1 MSLAAA
7 SLDVAIVGGG
17 AAGLSA
23 ALVLGRARRR
33 VVVFDEGKPRN
44 AAAPH
49 SYGFLGHDGVSG
61 AELLRRGRAEVEG
74 YGVRIVDT
82 RVLEIAVADDCF
94 IVETTAGIYE
104 ARAVVLA
111 TGLADTLPAINGL
124 SEIWGVDAAECPY
137 CHGWEVRDRAIGVIG
152 TTDKLPRVAA
162 LLTQWS
168 RDVMVISSE
177 AATFGSEVR
186 ARLDAVGVRIV
197 AKDVRRFATVR
208 GRLRAVVLA
217 DGEELAREAIFVAM
231 PTRAA
236 SDLASRLCNVDA
248 SGFAIVDPEGRTSR
262 AGVWAVGNATDRI
275 AKLVHS
281 AAAGSRAAVSI
292 NVYLFENDLR
302 MAMAASARP
311 PSL

>member
-1 MSLAAA
+1 MNADVTT
-7 SLDVAIVGGG
+7 LDVAIVGGG

-33 VVVFDEGKPRN
+33 VIVFDEAKPRN

-61 AELLRRGRAEVEG
+61 AELLSRGRAEVAR
-74 YGVRIVDT
+74 YGVEIINA
-82 RVLEIAVADDCF
+82 RVLEIVPDEAGGFV
-94 IVETTAGIYE
+94 VTTTAGTWG
-104 ARAVVLA
+104 ARAIVLA
-111 TGLADTLPAINGL
+111 TGLADQLPAIDGL
-124 SEIWGVDAAECPY
+124 AEIWGVDAAECPY

-168 RDVMVISSE
+168 HDVTLISAD
-177 AATFGSEVR
+177 AASFGVDTR
-186 ARLDAVGVRIV
+186 ARLKAAGVRVV
-197 AKDVRRFATVR
+197 AKDVRRFATDN

-217 DGEELAREAIFVAM
+217 DGEEIAREAIFVAM

-236 SDLASRLCNVDA
+236 SDLATRLCDVDA
-248 SGFAIVDPEGRTSR
+248 SGFALIDAEGRTSHP
-262 AGVWAVGNATDRI
+262 GIWAAGNATDRI

-281 AAAGSRAAVSI
+281 AAAGSRAAASI
-292 NVYLFENDLR
+292 NAELFEADLR
-302 MAMAASARP
+302 AVMTSA
-311 PSL
+311 

>member
-82 RVLEIAVADDCF
+82 RVLEIAVADDRF

-177 AATFGSEVR
+177 AATFVSEVR

-281 AAAGSRAAVSI
+281 AAAGSRAAASI

-302 MAMAASARP
+302 MAMAASACP

>member
-1 MSLAAA
+1 MSFRAP

-49 SYGFLGHDGVSG
+49 SYGFLGHDGISG
-61 AELLRRGRAEVEG
+61 AELLRRGRAEVAG
-74 YGVRIVDT
+74 YGVRIVDA
-82 RVLEIAVADDCF
+82 RVLEVIAAEGDRF
-94 IVETTAGIYE
+94 AVETTAGTYE

-111 TGLADTLPAINGL
+111 TGLADKLPAIEGL

-137 CHGWEVRDRAIGVIG
+137 CHGWEVRDRAIGVVG

-168 RDVMVISSE
+168 RDVMLISSD
-177 AATFGSEVR
+177 ATAFTPEIR
-186 ARLDAVGVRIV
+186 ARLDAAGVRVV
-197 AKDVRRFATVR
+197 AKDVRRFATDR

-217 DGEELAREAIFVAM
+217 DGEEVPREAIFVAM

-236 SDLASRLCNVDA
+236 SDLASRLCDVDA
-248 SGFAIVDPEGRTSR
+248 SGFAVVDPEGRTSR
-262 AGVWAVGNATDRI
+262 TGVWAVGNATDRI

-281 AAAGSRAAVSI
+281 AAAGSRAAASI
-292 NVYLFENDLR
+292 NVYLFEDDLR
-302 MAMAASARP
+302 ETMAAASTAGD
-311 PSL
+311 